1 MEAQDYPIAHFF
13 GMNRLAEALGA
24 LPAQILE
31 HRYSYESFGSWS
43 VVLRYK
49 GQTSEI
55 SFDGKEQRLALR
67 PSVER
72 KPPYMFGPERTLGE
86 GVKFRDLDAHGIEA
100 ICRELTS

>member
-1 MEAQDYPIAHFF
+1 MEAQDYPIAHF
-13 GMNRLAEALGA
+13 GAMNRLAEALGA

-43 VVLRYK
+43 VVLRYR
-49 GQTSEI
+49 GQTSEL

-67 PSVER
+67 PSAER
-72 KPPYMFGPERTLGE
+72 KPPHVYGPDRTVGE
-86 GVKFRDLDAHGIEA
+86 GAQFRDLDAHTIEA